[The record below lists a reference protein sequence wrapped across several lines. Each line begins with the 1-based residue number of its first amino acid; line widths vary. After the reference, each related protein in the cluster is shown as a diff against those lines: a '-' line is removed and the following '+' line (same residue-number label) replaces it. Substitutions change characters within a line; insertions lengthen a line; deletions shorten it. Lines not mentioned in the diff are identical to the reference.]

1 MKKNTDFLYLW
12 TTSCL
17 TFQLPAG
24 REMLGQL
31 TVQDKKRVKTK
42 FSMCVCV
49 CFCMVCKCMH
59 TWKLE
64 EKLGG
69 LLWSLH

>member
-49 CFCMVCKCMH
+49 CVF
-59 TWKLE
+59 
-64 EKLGG
+64 
-69 LLWSLH
+69 LHGV